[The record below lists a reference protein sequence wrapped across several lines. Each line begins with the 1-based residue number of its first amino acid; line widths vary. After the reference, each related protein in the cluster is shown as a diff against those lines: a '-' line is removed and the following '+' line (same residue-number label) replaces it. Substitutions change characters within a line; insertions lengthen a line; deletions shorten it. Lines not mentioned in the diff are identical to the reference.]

1 MSSNKKY
8 NPAST
13 EEVTK
18 TTSVENAKMSEETK
32 SAENIVSTE
41 PAPVAPAATE
51 PQNTEEKKDGLL
63 KGVVVNCTRLNLR
76 KGPTKENSV
85 VAILPVGSE
94 LIVKECD
101 EDDWYKVPGKG
112 YVMKAYIEIK

>member
-1 MSSNKKY
+1 MSSKKKY

-18 TTSVENAKMSEETK
+18 TTSVENAKTSEETK

-41 PAPVAPAATE
+41 PAPVATE